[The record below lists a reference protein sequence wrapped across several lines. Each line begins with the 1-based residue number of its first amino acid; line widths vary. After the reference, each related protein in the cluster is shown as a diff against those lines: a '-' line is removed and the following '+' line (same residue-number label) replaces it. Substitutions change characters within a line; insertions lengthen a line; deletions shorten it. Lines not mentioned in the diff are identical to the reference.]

1 MFMFAITKKVV
12 ACVLAS
18 VLVAFVFVVLPTP
31 ALGADKKPILGVAL
45 PNLTNPYYVTMRKSF
60 LENGEKNGFEVR
72 VLIADNDDLKQLSQV
87 QSFVEQKVDFVALNC
102 TSSGP
107 GVASVLELNKANIP
121 VITVNLLPDPDM
133 MKQQGAT
140 MVQAVETDQRMG
152 GVYIGEQL
160 VKDLNGAE
168 AYVGII
174 GEPTSVSA
182 NTRDDGFKE
191 AVAKSSNI
199 KVHPVVVNG
208 KVEETTSLKVTQELL
223 IGNPNMN
230 IIYSDTE
237 PAAIGAAKAIEQ
249 LGLQDKVK
257 LYAFVDKVGVQM
269 IIEGDLMVAGAIQ
282 EPDKLAQIVVES
294 AVKHMKGETLEPKY
308 MSPPLLVNEDNA
320 KEVLPKAY

>member
-1 MFMFAITKKVV
+1 MKKFCLCILLVT
-12 ACVLAS
+12 S
-18 VLVAFVFVVLPTP
+18 VLSVSMIP
-31 ALGADKKPILGVAL
+31 ALAAEKPVLGVSL
-45 PNLTNPYYVTMRKSF
+45 PNLTNPYYVTMRQSF
-60 LENGEKNGFEVR
+60 IDNGEKNGFEVR
-72 VLIADNDDLKQLSQV
+72 VLLADNDDLKQLSQI
-87 QSFVEQKVDFVALNC
+87 QSFVQQKVNFVALNC

-152 GVYIGEQL
+152 GFYIGEQL
-160 VKDLNGAE
+160 VKDLKGAS
-168 AYVGII
+168 AFVGII

-191 AVAKSSNI
+191 AVEKSPNI
-199 KVHPVVVNG
+199 KVHPTVVNG
-208 KVEETTSLKVTQELL
+208 KVEETTALKVTQELL
-223 IGNPNMN
+223 MGNPDMN
-230 IIYSDTE
+230 IVFSDTE

-257 LYAFVDKVGVQM
+257 LYAYVDKVGVQM
-269 IIEGDLMVAGAIQ
+269 IIDGDLLKAGAIQ
-282 EPDKLAQIVVES
+282 EPDRLAQIVVEN
-294 AVKHMKGETLEPKY
+294 AVKHMKGEKLEPKY

-320 KEVLPKAY
+320 KDALPKAY

>member
-1 MFMFAITKKVV
+1 MSGITVLFALVSLQPIQ
-12 ACVLAS
+12 AS
-18 VLVAFVFVVLPTP
+18 A
-31 ALGADKKPILGVAL
+31 AEKPILGVAL

-60 LENGEKNGFEVR
+60 VENGEKNGFEVR

-121 VITVNLLPDPDM
+121 VITVNLLPDPEM

-140 MVQAVETDQRMG
+140 MVQAVETDQKMG
-152 GVYIGEQL
+152 GFYIGEHL

-191 AVAKSSNI
+191 AVANSSNV

-208 KVEETTSLKVTQELL
+208 KVEETTALKVTQELL
-223 IGNPNMN
+223 MGNPNMN

-269 IIEGDLMVAGAIQ
+269 IIDGDLLMAGAIQ
-282 EPDKLAQIVVES
+282 EPDKLAQIVVEN
-294 AVKHMKGETLEPKY
+294 AVKHMNGEKLEPKY
-308 MSPPLLVNEDNA
+308 MSPPLLVNEANA
-320 KEVLPKAY
+320 KDVLPKAY

>member
-1 MFMFAITKKVV
+1 MKRFSACILSGLVV
-12 ACVLAS
+12 LLVLAS
-18 VLVAFVFVVLPTP
+18 GQPVWA
-31 ALGADKKPILGVAL
+31 ADKKPILGVSL

-121 VITVNLLPDPDM
+121 VITVNLLPDPEM
-133 MKQQGAT
+133 MKQQEAT
-140 MVQAVETDQRMG
+140 MVQAVETDQKMG

-191 AVAKSSNI
+191 AVAKSPNV

-208 KVEETTSLKVTQELL
+208 KVEETTALKVTQELL
-223 IGNPNMN
+223 MGNPNMN

-249 LGLQDKVK
+249 LGMQDRVK

-269 IIEGDLMVAGAIQ
+269 IIDGDLLMAGAIQ
-282 EPDKLAQIVVES
+282 EPDRLAQIVVEN
-294 AVKHMKGETLEPKY
+294 AVRHMKGEKLEPKY
-308 MSPPLLVNEDNA
+308 MSPPLLVNEENA
-320 KEVLPKAY
+320 KDVLSKAY